1 MFTLSVGDSGVG
13 TLGGAA
19 LNHEDVVN
27 VGKLG
32 TLPKYMG
39 EFGV

>member
-1 MFTLSVGDSGVG
+1 MFTLGVGDSGVG
-13 TLGGAA
+13 TLVGAA

-32 TLPKYMG
+32 IMPRYMG
-39 EFGV
+39 